1 MGWSSRRAR
10 ALLLT
15 TLLMLVLVPSTDAQ
29 TETSAVLDQAINGI
43 DLVPEESVMV
53 HVHVASNSSALL
65 SWSCSSCT
73 VEVDDTSS
81 GITTAAHGSS
91 MLSVEVEETTTL
103 DVTLSS
109 TATESVSLMVLK
121 DIDDEHHHAVR
132 PSPGTDTS
140 TAHLGVCVEADD
152 CVEASTGSLSSQLNL
167 SSEAMFLHA
176 GDVQASEVEYLVF
189 NCSRGD
195 TLEWQWLATTHALN
209 LQMYHQTDDEE
220 QVLAGNFSATASFSQ
235 NGQQPVAAAYWTAP
249 DNGRFCGSTLN
260 RRRLCRLGGAGA
272 PSPAPVR

>member
-1 MGWSSRRAR
+1 
-10 ALLLT
+10 
-15 TLLMLVLVPSTDAQ
+15 
-29 TETSAVLDQAINGI
+29 
-43 DLVPEESVMV
+43 
-53 HVHVASNSSALL
+53 
-65 SWSCSSCT
+65 
-73 VEVDDTSS
+73 
-81 GITTAAHGSS
+81 
-91 MLSVEVEETTTL
+91 
-103 DVTLSS
+103 
-109 TATESVSLMVLK
+109 MVLK

-176 GDVQASEVEYLVF
+176 GDVQASEAEYLVF

-209 LQMYHQTDDEE
+209 LQMYHQTDDQE
-220 QVLAGNFSATASFSQ
+220 QVLAGNFSATASFPKTVNNLS
-235 NGQQPVAAAYWTAP
+235 QQPIGQPLITV
-249 DNGRFCGSTLN
+249 GSWLDSQQTTLMPF
-260 RRRLCRLGGAGA
+260 GGAGA